1 MTMTEALQKSKIA
14 VLKTEGWEVFASGT
28 GAYIRFSFTGKS
40 YVLSSRQIPMSKDWQ
55 PLGEQGGYD
64 VEDKTG

>member
-14 VLKTEGWEVFASGT
+14 VLKTEVCEIFVSGT
-28 GAYIRFSFTGKS
+28 GAYIRFPFTGES
-40 YVLSSRQIPMSKDWQ
+40 YKLSSRQIPMSKDWQ
-55 PLGEQGGYD
+55 PLGEQGGFD